1 MNMLWKWI
9 PFGLR
14 KGRQSYKYILQN
26 ESNINKRNI
35 RVIKNIYMFV
45 DLDYSN
51 ANKFRLRFPLH
62 FIYLEN
68 DTLW

>member
-1 MNMLWKWI
+1 MEMDT
-9 PFGLR
+9 LR
-14 KGRQSYKYILQN
+14 ILQN

-51 ANKFRLRFPLH
+51 AKKFTLRFPLH

-68 DTLW
+68 NMLW

>member
-1 MNMLWKWI
+1 MEMDTLWIEKHD
-9 PFGLR
+9 
-14 KGRQSYKYILQN
+14 KSSLQN

-51 ANKFRLRFPLH
+51 ANKFTLRFPLH

-68 DTLW
+68 NMLW

>member
-1 MNMLWKWI
+1 MHT
-9 PFGLR
+9 LR
-14 KGRQSYKYILQN
+14 ILQN

-51 ANKFRLRFPLH
+51 ASKFTLRFPLH

-68 DTLW
+68 NMLW